1 MIFLSSN
8 ILYFSPQSIQAMVGL
23 GHKVENLSYPFFNV
37 VNGIS
42 KEGQCFTAVSDARK
56 QGRSA
61 GYWPCR
67 QLLEISVV
75 IHQVR
80 EDVRVEAKGQRS
92 LSATPVDTINSNTG
106 WLCTGVYVVS
116 VHVHFCWTLTKENYC
131 KIWLHV
137 NMSCMYRGNWG

>member
-61 GYWPCR
+61 GY
-67 QLLEISVV
+67 
-75 IHQVR
+75 
-80 EDVRVEAKGQRS
+80 
-92 LSATPVDTINSNTG
+92 
-106 WLCTGVYVVS
+106 
-116 VHVHFCWTLTKENYC
+116 
-131 KIWLHV
+131 
-137 NMSCMYRGNWG
+137 